1 MAKAVKK
8 TNESYSAGDQVKV
21 KSSGK
26 NGKVT
31 SVDTNNH
38 KFSVLMDDGETGE
51 FSEDALEPID
61 AQIEDAIDA
70 NKDEAAKQQV
80 EAVQEEETQAVAQ
93 TVEQPQ
99 FVPAKVTI
107 DIGPYKAGDTV
118 MIDATGFTSSG
129 DEDTVI
135 VKDPKDPGVPG
146 IQKKYIKVDD
156 VKADAGNGPVEEVLK
171 NLDSA
176 ETLMANLSNMDK
188 TSKEAL
194 LLKLQSIV
202 NKIEKQS

>member
-1 MAKAVKK
+1 
-8 TNESYSAGDQVKV
+8 
-21 KSSGK
+21 
-26 NGKVT
+26 
-31 SVDTNNH
+31 
-38 KFSVLMDDGETGE
+38 MDDGETGE